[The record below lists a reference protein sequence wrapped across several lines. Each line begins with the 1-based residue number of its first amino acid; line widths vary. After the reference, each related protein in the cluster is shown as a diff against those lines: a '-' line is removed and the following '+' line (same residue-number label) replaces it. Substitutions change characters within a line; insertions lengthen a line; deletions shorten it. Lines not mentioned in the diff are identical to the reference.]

1 MEELQDAIEDAQ
13 YVNAIATQE
22 DGPRPVLPWE
32 IPTEEQL
39 EKWESSLQKQQE
51 QNNPIWD
58 VDSTLSTAI
67 GFFLFSKFVKEKEN
81 DYCRMNFCEDVVRFK
96 KLRGYPRLEKMNTM
110 IQLYL
115 THPPEKHEETGEF
128 VELPPRT
135 EINEYD
141 LEREIPN
148 LRLTTEQ
155 FRLLYKIS
163 TDYPTC
169 SESNVGLKGAARS
182 ELFLKLRELEDT
194 LEQTRKSTLVRYNS
208 EENITAGAAARLEA
222 ATPPSSPA
230 PSASPPPTV
239 TPTQSPVRLSDSKTS
254 LNSAKSE
261 MLLHTSSLRGLTARL
276 RSNSAHRLSRDVFD
290 KAEAIIME
298 SLRRDYWDKFKES
311 EEFAR
316 LKNFLWYQDRR
327 VVPED
332 FFVMRVLGRGGFGLV
347 TGMYIVVSFRL
358 SYLAEAFV
366 GVPFWLIAA
375 VHVAQLTLGFLFQ
388 TTLLQPVKREHQASC
403 TQ

>member
-32 IPTEEQL
+32 VPTEEQL
-39 EKWESSLQKQQE
+39 QKWELSLQKQQE

-67 GFFLFSKFVKEKEN
+67 GFFLFSKFVKEKQN
-81 DYCRMNFCEDVVRFK
+81 DYCRMNFCEDVARFK
-96 KLRGYPRLEKMNTM
+96 KIRGLPRLEKMNAM
-110 IQLYL
+110 IELYL
-115 THPPEKHEETGEF
+115 TDIPKRDEETGEF
-128 VELPPRT
+128 VGLPPRT
-135 EINEYD
+135 EIDEYD
-141 LEREIPN
+141 LEREIPE

-155 FRLLYKIS
+155 FRLLYKI
-163 TDYPTC
+163 TMDYPTC
-169 SESNVGLKGAARS
+169 SESVVGLKGAARS

-194 LEQTRKSTLVRYNS
+194 LQNTRKSALVRYNS
-208 EENITAGAAARLEA
+208 DENVTAGAEARLEA
-222 ATPPSSPA
+222 ATPPSSPK
-230 PSASPPPTV
+230 PSPPKPTV
-239 TPTQSPVRLSDSKTS
+239 TPPSTPTQSPMRFSDTKRT
-254 LNSAKSE
+254 LNSKSE
-261 MLLHTSSLRGLTARL
+261 MILQTSSLRGLTARL

-290 KAEAIIME
+290 KAEAIVME

-347 TGMYIVVSFRL
+347 TGMY
-358 SYLAEAFV
+358 
-366 GVPFWLIAA
+366 
-375 VHVAQLTLGFLFQ
+375 TL
-388 TTLLQPVKREHQASC
+388 V
-403 TQ
+403 

>member
-32 IPTEEQL
+32 VPTEEQL
-39 EKWESSLQKQQE
+39 QKWESSLQKQQE
-51 QNNPIWD
+51 QNCPIWD

-81 DYCRMNFCEDVVRFK
+81 DYCRINFCEDVIRFK
-96 KLRGYPRLEKMNTM
+96 KMRGLPRLEKMNSM
-110 IQLYL
+110 IKLYL
-115 THPPEKHEETGEF
+115 AGPPEKDQETGEF
-128 VELPPRT
+128 VDLPPRT
-135 EINEYD
+135 DIDEYD

-155 FRLLYKIS
+155 FRLLYKI
-163 TDYPTC
+163 TMDYPTC

-182 ELFLKLRELEDT
+182 ELFLKRRELEDT
-194 LEQTRKSTLVRYNS
+194 LENTRTSTLVRYNS
-208 EENITAGAAARLEA
+208 EENVTASAAARLEA
-222 ATPPSSPA
+222 ATPPSSPTR
-230 PSASPPPTV
+230 SASPTNPTTVTPPV
-239 TPTQSPVRLSDSKTS
+239 TPTQPPVRLSAAKTS
-254 LNSAKSE
+254 LLSAKSE
-261 MLLHTSSLRGLTARL
+261 MVLHTTSLRGLTARL

-298 SLRRDYWDKFKES
+298 SLRRDYWDKFKKS

-347 TGMYIVVSFRL
+347 TGMYTVL
-358 SYLAEAFV
+358 
-366 GVPFWLIAA
+366 
-375 VHVAQLTLGFLFQ
+375 
-388 TTLLQPVKREHQASC
+388 
-403 TQ
+403 

>member
-32 IPTEEQL
+32 VPTEEQL
-39 EKWESSLQKQQE
+39 HQWESSLQKQQE
-51 QNNPIWD
+51 QNCPIWD

-67 GFFLFSKFVKEKEN
+67 GFFLFSKYVKEKEN
-81 DYCRMNFCEDVVRFK
+81 DYSRMNFCEDVIRFK
-96 KLRGYPRLEKMNTM
+96 KMRGLPRLEKMNTM

-115 THPPEKHEETGEF
+115 TNPPEKDQETGEF

-135 EINEYD
+135 EIDEYD
-141 LEREIPN
+141 LEREIPS

-155 FRLLYKIS
+155 FRLLYKI
-163 TDYPTC
+163 TMDYPTC

-194 LEQTRKSTLVRYNS
+194 LHQTRSSTLVRYNS

-222 ATPPSSPA
+222 ATPPSLPTR
-230 PSASPPPTV
+230 SASPPKPTAVTVTPPV
-239 TPTQSPVRLSDSKTS
+239 TPTQSPVRLADTKLS
-254 LNSAKSE
+254 LNSKSE
-261 MLLHTSSLRGLTARL
+261 MVLHTSSLRGLTARL

-298 SLRRDYWDKFKES
+298 SLRRDYWEKFKES

-347 TGMYIVVSFRL
+347 TGMYSVV
-358 SYLAEAFV
+358 
-366 GVPFWLIAA
+366 
-375 VHVAQLTLGFLFQ
+375 
-388 TTLLQPVKREHQASC
+388 
-403 TQ
+403 